1 MEKHDTESS
10 PMKAVL
16 EELEILQVTMRE
28 AMQSYQSR
36 LEAGIGEVRGKVE
49 TVQEMKKL
57 SHAKMHDMRD
67 MLTVLR
73 TTRVKVDK
81 GRRKDLKKID
91 GVVGDLKM
99 LTENW

>member
-1 MEKHDTESS
+1 MEKHDTEST

-16 EELEILQVTMRE
+16 EELDHFEANFRE
-28 AMQSYQSR
+28 TLQSYATR
-36 LEAGIGEVRGKVE
+36 LETEIAEVREKI
-49 TVQEMKKL
+49 TAATRKKKI
-57 SHAKMHDMRD
+57 SHTRLHEVRD

-73 TTRVKVDK
+73 TTQVKVDK
-81 GRRKDLKKID
+81 GRRKDLKKMD